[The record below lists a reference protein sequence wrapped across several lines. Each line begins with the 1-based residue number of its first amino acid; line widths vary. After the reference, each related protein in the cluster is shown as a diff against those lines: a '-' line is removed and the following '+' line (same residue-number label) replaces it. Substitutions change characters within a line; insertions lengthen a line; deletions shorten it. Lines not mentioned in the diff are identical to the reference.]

1 MIEENQ
7 NKKNLIPY
15 EYMGTDEKRWK
26 DFNDFVI
33 ATYKN
38 NKKSEFLLR
47 KKFTKEDEKEWKD
60 RSLNDT
66 KYISRFVFNL
76 INDYLLMDNSINL
89 GKKRVTAVNGS
100 ITAYCRK
107 IWGIEKIRED
117 GDLHHSIDASV
128 IACITDGIIQKITTY
143 NKVKEG
149 YYQKGNGYTDLET
162 GEVYT
167 KEEYDKIFAPK
178 LLKQPYINFVK
189 EKNELIFPPQI
200 VNEINELEV
209 YYRTKT
215 NKKAKAFN
223 SEQLKMIREYNKTDS
238 KANYYF
244 ELLFQLDDIK
254 KEDIDYCTPKYLDRE
269 KWVFIRPNG
278 TPIRI
283 NSKIKELIIKTADQK
298 ELEISYN
305 MGSRYLEN
313 ITKNLKSRNCFY
325 KESNLNIYDIRES
338 SKNFFIVCPNCKNR
352 LESDANN
359 WVLAKTE
366 HDDDYRLVCNVCKGE
381 PQDEN

>member
-1 MIEENQ
+1 MAIYRVPEEFFSKPLEQ
-7 NKKNLIPY
+7 NEIYFNELI
-15 EYMGTDEKRWK
+15 
-26 DFNDFVI
+26 
-33 ATYKN
+33 N
-38 NKKSEFLLR
+38 NKKYNKQR
-47 KKFTKEDEKEWKD
+47 KDMLYRFISFKDFSTK
-60 RSLNDT
+60 
-66 KYISRFVFNL
+66 L
-76 INDYLLMDNSINL
+76 INKITISDIINY
-89 GKKRVTAVNGS
+89 
-100 ITAYCRK
+100 I
-107 IWGIEKIRED
+107 
-117 GDLHHSIDASV
+117 DLHEKYGYAPTSI
-128 IACITDGIIQKITTY
+128 INRITDIA
-143 NKVKEG
+143 
-149 YYQKGNGYTDLET
+149 D
-162 GEVYT
+162 
-167 KEEYDKIFAPK
+167 
-178 LLKQPYINFVK
+178 YINFVK

-283 NSKIKELIIKTADQK
+283 NSKIKELIKKTADQK

-313 ITKNLKSRNCFY
+313 ITKNLKIRNCFY